1 MISGTMETCNFYL
14 HNAREAELE
23 SVILVRDAE
32 LSYSAWRLQF
42 HLPLLW
48 ITGRYFL

>member
-1 MISGTMETCNFYL
+1 METCNFYL

-42 HLPLLW
+42 PLPLLW